1 MIELKNDEFY
11 KVLELFSDLRDCTP
25 VYSILN
31 NNSAS
36 RIFVDDK
43 EKPSSAFMWNEFRYS
58 YIAGNSENEKFNE
71 NLALLLKNELLPVG
85 KESNDPT
92 MVFYPDN
99 ESWLLKTDEIL
110 QGKLPLAINRQL
122 FKFNKEYFQKL
133 KFSFNE
139 AIQIKRMD
147 KKILNDLDDAILD
160 DIQMS
165 WISLERFLEKGV
177 GFILLKDDELI
188 SSCHSCFA
196 DDHSFETSIKTYDE
210 KFRRK
215 GYATAVTVK
224 YIEYCLENGIE
235 PKWECWEGNESSVQL
250 AEKMGFVK
258 TTLYPVKFILL
269 NEADELMENAFYYRF
284 DLKKYEESAEFF
296 EKAFELMEDVE
307 AENLYFC
314 SCSFAL
320 AENPIKTV
328 EYLKKAIQNGFNDF
342 DRIKNEEAFK
352 IIGNSLDLENILRI

>member
-11 KVLELFSDLRDCTP
+11 KVFELFSDLRDCTP

-71 NLALLLKNELLPVG
+71 KLALLLKNELLPVG

-99 ESWLLKTDEIL
+99 ASWLLKTDEIL
-110 QGKLPLAINRQL
+110 QGKFPLAINRQL
-122 FKFNKEYFQKL
+122 FKFNKEKFRKL
-133 KFSFNE
+133 KFSFNDS
-139 AIQIKRMD
+139 IQIKRMD
-147 KKILNDLDDAILD
+147 KNTLNDLDDAILD

-165 WISLERFLEKGV
+165 WISLKRFLKKGV

-196 DDHSFETSIKTYDE
+196 DGHSFETSVKTYDE

-224 YIEYCLENGIE
+224 YIEYCLEIDIE
-235 PKWECWEGNESSVQL
+235 PKWECWEGNEASVRL
-250 AEKMGFVK
+250 AEKLGFEK
-258 TTLYPVKFILL
+258 STLYPVKFILL

-284 DLKKYEESAEFF
+284 DLKKYEESAGFF
-296 EKAFELMEDVE
+296 EKAFSLMEDVE

-320 AENPIKTV
+320 AENPLKTI

-352 IIGNSLDLENILRI
+352 IIGNSLDLDNILRI